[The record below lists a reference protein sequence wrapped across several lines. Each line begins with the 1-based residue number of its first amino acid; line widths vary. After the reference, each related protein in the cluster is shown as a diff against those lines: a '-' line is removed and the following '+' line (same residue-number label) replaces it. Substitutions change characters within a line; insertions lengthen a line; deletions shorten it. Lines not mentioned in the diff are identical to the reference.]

1 MGEVYRATDSVL
13 QRQVAVKL
21 LSERYARD
29 EEVHARFRREALS
42 AARLSG
48 TPHVITVFDVGE
60 HRKQPYIVM
69 EYLEGGSV
77 YDRLREGRVSPA
89 QTLAW
94 LAQAGQA
101 LDRAHA
107 QGVVHRDVKPAN
119 LLLDRDGSVNVSD
132 FGIAS
137 TTGLDTLTLPGTI
150 LGTAGY
156 LSPEQARGE
165 PTTPASDRY
174 ALGVVAFELLTGRRP
189 FEGDTAATEAFA
201 HVTAPVPSAERI
213 HPGLPDGVD
222 AVLVR
227 ALAKDPA
234 DRPDS
239 CAALVADLEDA
250 FERASA
256 PTQVAAAPAA
266 VAPRAAQSTRPL
278 PPAAGRPR
286 RSGPRYRR
294 LALVAVGLLVAGL
307 LLAGLLGSLRE
318 RDASTARRPPGD
330 DGRVEHVEPP
340 DDRVQHADHHHDRAA
355 AADERVQRPGRA
367 ERPRHSPSCRKG
379 STDVRVRSSTA
390 RSPPWTERARSPRRM
405 RATTS
410 RSRGSRSGAVTE
422 FSRSSTARKPFRE
435 SEARSMRFASEWEDR
450 CTEGDETATGQGQ
463 EQGPRRG
470 RRTTEGRR
478 YAELRDDLAVLGKP
492 ALRLLGEDHLPV
504 REDVELGLLSGY
516 RRRGDPR
523 LRLDLGRETR
533 GPFVVAA
540 SGRAVEDLDRHAGSL
555 PAGKAV
561 TTITAS

>member
-1 MGEVYRATDSVL
+1 M
-13 QRQVAVKL
+13 
-21 LSERYARD
+21 
-29 EEVHARFRREALS
+29 RFRREALS

-119 LLLDRDGSVNVSD
+119 LLLDRDGRVNVSD

-165 PTTPASDRY
+165 PATPASDRY

-256 PTQVAAAPAA
+256 PTRVAAAPCRRRSPSRAVDAITASSSRTAPSLRAPVSPARARCRRPSRRRASCWQGFSAHFEKGMRRAA
-266 VAPRAAQSTRPL
+266 AFARRQRRPSRVPRAPRRPS
-278 PPAAGRPR
+278 P
-286 RSGPRYRR
+286 
-294 LALVAVGLLVAGL
+294 
-307 LLAGLLGSLRE
+307 
-318 RDASTARRPPGD
+318 ARRPP
-330 DGRVEHVEPP
+330 P
-340 DDRVQHADHHHDRAA
+340 
-355 AADERVQRPGRA
+355 RPSR
-367 ERPRHSPSCRKG
+367 RRRRTSPA
-379 STDVRVRSSTA
+379 TRSS
-390 RSPPWTERARSPRRM
+390 
-405 RATTS
+405 
-410 RSRGSRSGAVTE
+410 
-422 FSRSSTARKPFRE
+422 
-435 SEARSMRFASEWEDR
+435 
-450 CTEGDETATGQGQ
+450 
-463 EQGPRRG
+463 
-470 RRTTEGRR
+470 
-478 YAELRDDLAVLGKP
+478 
-492 ALRLLGEDHLPV
+492 
-504 REDVELGLLSGY
+504 
-516 RRRGDPR
+516 
-523 LRLDLGRETR
+523 
-533 GPFVVAA
+533 
-540 SGRAVEDLDRHAGSL
+540 
-555 PAGKAV
+555 
-561 TTITAS
+561 

>member
-60 HRKQPYIVM
+60 HRRQPYIVM
-69 EYLEGGSV
+69 EYLPGGSV

-94 LAQAGQA
+94 LGQAGQA

-165 PTTPASDRY
+165 PATPASDRY

-189 FEGDTAATEAFA
+189 FAGDTAATEAFA

-222 AVLVR
+222 EVLMR

-234 DRPDS
+234 ERPES
-239 CAALVADLEDA
+239 CAALVAALEDA
-250 FERASA
+250 FDRASA
-256 PTQVAAAPAA
+256 PTRIAASPVPA
-266 VAPRAAQSTRPL
+266 VTPETGQPTRPL
-278 PPAAGRPR
+278 PHTAPSVH
-286 RSGPRYRR
+286 RSGPRFRR
-294 LALVAVGLLVAGL
+294 LVPVAVGLLVAGL
-307 LLAGLLGSLRE
+307 LLAALLGSLRDSGRSAQPPATTNE
-318 RDASTARRPPGD
+318 TTRPATTETTQPPADTTVASDPVELNDRGFAFMQEGQYGRARPLL
-330 DGRVEHVEPP
+330 
-340 DDRVQHADHHHDRAA
+340 DRAVA
-355 AADERVQRPGRA
+355 GLAGTGAITEAYASYNLAFTRFALG
-367 ERPRHSPSCRKG
+367 SCEGVLALLDR
-379 STDVRVRSSTA
+379 
-390 RSPPWTERARSPRRM
+390 
-405 RATTS
+405 
-410 RSRGSRSGAVTE
+410 
-422 FSRSSTARKPFRE
+422 
-435 SEARSMRFASEWEDR
+435 SEAVQGERSEIDALREEWENR
-450 CTEGDETATGQGQ
+450 CTDGNGDGD
-463 EQGPRRG
+463 RG
-470 RRTTEGRR
+470 KGKGRGKDK
-478 YAELRDDLAVLGKP
+478 DD
-492 ALRLLGEDHLPV
+492 
-504 REDVELGLLSGY
+504 
-516 RRRGDPR
+516 
-523 LRLDLGRETR
+523 
-533 GPFVVAA
+533 
-540 SGRAVEDLDRHAGSL
+540 
-555 PAGKAV
+555 
-561 TTITAS
+561 